1 MTLQISQRVL
11 DLGEKARQGLAEQF
25 ARIDAIAEENTARVL
40 SAFQKHRVAEG
51 YFAGTTGYGY
61 DDLGRDQLDQIYAD
75 LFGTEAALVRI
86 QFVNGTHAITCA
98 LFGAL
103 KAGDV
108 LLSAVGAPY
117 DTLMGAIGTADKG
130 HGSLRDYGVEYRQ
143 VELKDDCPDLEGLAR
158 AAAERGEPVRIYA
171 CGGDGTLNEAVA
183 GAAGFGNAAVTHYP
197 MGSGNDFLR
206 MFGPDACRFYDL
218 RALLDAPQAPVDLIE
233 CNGRLALNV
242 CSVGFDARI
251 GLGAADFKK
260 LPLVSGPLAYQL
272 SAVRTIVQGIHR
284 PYRVTIDGER
294 LPGEAFTLICACNGR
309 YYGGGFN
316 PCPDAVPDDGLLDF
330 VVVPAV
336 SRLTILTL
344 IGKYAKGGAGDIPR
358 ILLRRGREMHVACER
373 ADRINLDGEELVDS
387 ELSVRVSAKK
397 VNFFFPE
404 GTHWIP
410 EKRVRN

>member
-1 MTLQISQRVL
+1 MRHLFLINPHAGKYDRTQEMR
-11 DLGEKARQGLAEQF
+11 EKLRTALA
-25 ARIDAIAEENTARVL
+25 
-40 SAFQKHRVAEG
+40 
-51 YFAGTTGYGY
+51 
-61 DDLGRDQLDQIYAD
+61 GRDEPW
-75 LFGTEAALVRI
+75 EAAVT
-86 QFVNGTHAITCA
+86 QY
-98 LFGAL
+98 
-103 KAGDV
+103 
-108 LLSAVGAPY
+108 P
-117 DTLMGAIGTADKG
+117 G
-130 HGSLRDYGVEYRQ
+130 HGAE
-143 VELKDDCPDLEGLAR
+143 LAR

-233 CNGRLALNV
+233 CN
-242 CSVGFDARI
+242 
-251 GLGAADFKK
+251 
-260 LPLVSGPLAYQL
+260 GPLAYQL

-344 IGKYAKGGAGDIPR
+344 IGKYAKGGAGEIPR
-358 ILLRRGREMHVACER
+358 IILRRGREMHVACDRAER
-373 ADRINLDGEELVDS
+373 VNLDGEELVDS

>member
-108 LLSAVGAPY
+108 LMSAVGAPY

-130 HGSLRDYGVEYRQ
+130 HVSLRDYGVEYRQ

-251 GLGAADFKK
+251 GFGAADFKK

-387 ELSVRVSAKK
+387 ELSVRVS
-397 VNFFFPE
+397 
-404 GTHWIP
+404 
-410 EKRVRN
+410 